1 MIAAECTAFVY
12 RNFHNDFIAG
22 RITMIGCPKLDKV
35 DYSEKLTIIIR
46 LNNIRDITIVRMK
59 VPCCDGI
66 ENTTKRALQA
76 SGKFI
81 PWQVVTVRTAALCG
95 N

>member
-59 VPCCDGI
+59 VPCCYGI

-81 PWQVVTVRTAALCG
+81 PWQVVTVRTYGGLMR
-95 N
+95 

>member
-1 MIAAECTAFVY
+1 MIGAECTAFVY

-35 DYSEKLTIIIR
+35 DYSEKLTKIIR
-46 LNNIRDITIVRMK
+46 LNNIRDVAIVRMK

-66 ENTTKRALQA
+66 ENAAKRALQA
-76 SGKFI
+76 RGKFI
-81 PWQVVTVRTAALCG
+81 PWQAVTVRTAALCG